1 MRWGNM
7 GMTPIL
13 RHFPARKTMQIAT
26 VIGLGTMGHG
36 IAQTFALAGIHV
48 QIFDDQA
55 AVRDSVC
62 GKIRDNLN
70 VMLNSGLL
78 SGVDPDQVLKR
89 ISVFDNERAALHG
102 SEMVTEAIVED
113 LETKRALLKRCE
125 DVVDATTILASNTS
139 SFPMT
144 QIARDLKR
152 PQRAINTHWFNPPHV
167 IPVVEVIPGERTSD
181 ETRKTAMAVL
191 SELGKQ
197 PIHIR
202 HEIPGFV
209 LNRIQVAMFREMLD
223 LIERG
228 VISAEDLDVAIK
240 GSLGLRWAAS
250 GPMRVGD
257 FGGWDVLGKVYD
269 VLAPDL
275 KSDCQIPP
283 TISKMM
289 DQGKYGIKTGQGFF
303 EYPAEQI
310 PEIVADK
317 DRRFMAWA
325 RLLAQWS

>member
-1 MRWGNM
+1 
-7 GMTPIL
+7 
-13 RHFPARKTMQIAT
+13 MQTVT

-36 IAQTFALAGIHV
+36 IAQTFALAGINV
-48 QIFDDQA
+48 QMFDDQVA
-55 AVRDSVC
+55 TRNSVR
-62 GKIRDNLN
+62 GRIRHNIDI
-70 VMLNSGLL
+70 MSESGLL
-78 SGVDPDQVLKR
+78 PDVDPDQVLER
-89 ISVFDNERAALHG
+89 ISIFDNERAALDG

-113 LETKRALLKRCE
+113 LDTKRALLKRCE
-125 DVVDATTILASNTS
+125 DVVAATTILASNTS

-144 QIARDLKR
+144 QIARDLKQ

-167 IPVVEVIPGERTSD
+167 IPVVEIIPGERTSV
-181 ETRKTAMAVL
+181 ETRKTVMAL
-191 SELGKQ
+191 FKELGKQ
-197 PIHIR
+197 PVHIR
-202 HEIPGFV
+202 HETPGFV

-228 VISAEDLDVAIK
+228 VISAEDLDIAVK

-257 FGGWDVLGKVYD
+257 FGGWDVLGKVYQ

-275 KSDCQIPP
+275 KSGSQIPP
-283 TISKMM
+283 LIEKMV

-310 PEIVADK
+310 PQIVADK

-325 RLLAQWS
+325 RLLAEMK